1 MLHTIREIAFI
12 ASDIPE
18 GQTLISGIKK
28 GIETAI
34 LDPNQDAIAQITQTL
49 KGKKYSAIHII
60 CHGAPGHLQLGNT
73 GLNIETLPQYTFEI
87 QQWRESLTA
96 EASLL
101 LYGCNVA
108 QSVGAGS
115 PRYLGIIDNS
125 NKPAPTPRCG
135 NQFLTQLHQLTRAFI
150 VANPNPT
157 GNWERGGTWKLSSSI
172 PPSPQAPKLALTE
185 TALKTYSG
193 ILGLAPKVDFPTG
206 EGPRSVSIGDFNGD
220 GKPDVAVANTNSST
234 TSILINTTATGA
246 TTPTFAPKVDLN
258 TGISPITVS
267 IGDFNGDGKLD
278 VATANYNSNS
288 TSILINTTTTGSTTP
303 TFAPKVDFTTGT
315 KPITVSIGDFN
326 GDSLPDVATANRYSN
341 TSILLNTTPTFASIP
356 TFASTV
362 DFTTGTGPQSLSIGD
377 FNGDGLPDVAV
388 TDPFSNTTSILLNT
402 TPTFTFTPTFAP
414 KVDFTT
420 GASPSG
426 VSIGDF
432 NLDGKPD
439 LAVANIFSDTTS
451 IFLNTTTTG
460 SNTPTFATKVD
471 FTTGSLPNSV
481 SIGDINGDGKPDLAV
496 ANRNPNSN
504 TVSILLNTAPTG
516 STTPT
521 FAPKVDFPTGT
532 EPFWVSMGD
541 FNSDGKLDVAVANR
555 GSDTTSIFLNTTPTV
570 SIAAGTTPT
579 ETGPTNG
586 TFTITLDTPAP
597 SGGLV
602 VNFDTTGST
611 ATNPSH
617 YSLSAG
623 TNITAVTANTFTIA
637 AGATTAVLNAV
648 PVDDAI
654 INPGETVKV
663 NVTADPNNFNYFL
676 DPVVANT
683 TATLTITDND
693 FPSVNLSVSPV
704 TSTETGTPAITVTAT
719 ASSAVVEEQTVNVAL
734 SGTATAADFNGTIP
748 TSITLPAG
756 QTTGSFTININD
768 DALIEGSETGTFTI
782 SNPSSGIV
790 LGTTATGEVAI
801 TDNDFP
807 TVNLS
812 VSPVTSTETGT
823 PAITVTATASSAV
836 VGEQTVNVALSG
848 TATAT
853 DFNGTIPTSITIPG
867 GQTTGSFTI
876 NINDDAL
883 IEGSETGTFTIKNP
897 SSGIVLGTTATG
909 EVAITD
915 NDFPTVNLLV
925 SPVTST
931 ETGSPT
937 ITVTATASSVV
948 VGEQTVNVALSG
960 TATAADFN
968 ATIPSSITIPADQT
982 TGSFTVN
989 INDDALVEGSE
1000 TGTFTISNPSSGIV
1014 LGTTTTGNVAITDND
1029 VTPLPEIQVLDGTN
1043 DLVDG
1048 STSAINFGSAIIG
1061 DTLTKTFTVKN
1072 LGTAALNLSNP
1083 TLPTGFSLVGDLP
1096 ATVAPGA
1103 SANLPVQVDTATA
1116 GNKSGTLQ
1124 FVNNDSDENPFD
1136 FPIAATVTA
1145 TPAPTPE
1152 PVPTP
1157 TPEPVPTP
1165 TPEPVPTETPE
1176 PVATPTPEP
1185 VPTETPEPVPTPTPE
1200 PVPTPPLTPTSEPV
1214 PTPALTPA
1222 PAETPTPTP
1231 TPTPSVTPTP
1241 ITNNIPK
1248 DDCICDDIDYPNLN
1262 QPNRVENTTLGV
1274 STIQIGTAQNDELL
1288 GSNSGN
1294 IFDAKSG
1301 DDNLYGG
1308 ETGDIL
1314 NGNQGNDFI
1323 SGGNGDDI
1331 LYGDENNDIILGN
1344 VGEDLIWGGK
1354 ANDSLNGR
1362 EGNDLIL
1369 GDKDND
1375 FIDGG
1380 KDNDTLK
1387 GGNGDD
1393 IMLGSQGDD
1402 YLFGNQGSDTICG
1415 GEGNDFISGNEQA
1428 DILGGCEGND
1438 TLYGGEDNDTLT
1450 GCQGDDILYGDLGN
1464 DSLIGG
1470 SGNDIF
1476 ALKAGQGFDIIADFT
1491 SGQDVIGLSSGLSF
1505 GQLEITQNAQGTLIK
1520 NVLTGEE
1527 LVVMIEVSANAITSA
1542 NFLLI

>member
-1 MLHTIREIAFI
+1 M
-12 ASDIPE
+12 
-18 GQTLISGIKK
+18 
-28 GIETAI
+28 
-34 LDPNQDAIAQITQTL
+34 
-49 KGKKYSAIHII
+49 
-60 CHGAPGHLQLGNT
+60 
-73 GLNIETLPQYTFEI
+73 
-87 QQWRESLTA
+87 
-96 EASLL
+96 
-101 LYGCNVA
+101 
-108 QSVGAGS
+108 
-115 PRYLGIIDNS
+115 
-125 NKPAPTPRCG
+125 
-135 NQFLTQLHQLTRAFI
+135 
-150 VANPNPT
+150 
-157 GNWERGGTWKLSSSI
+157 
-172 PPSPQAPKLALTE
+172 
-185 TALKTYSG
+185 
-193 ILGLAPKVDFPTG
+193 
-206 EGPRSVSIGDFNGD
+206 GDFNGD
-220 GKPDVAVANTNSST
+220 GKPDIVTGNSSSNT
-234 TSILINTTATGA
+234 TSIHPNTTATGA
-246 TTPTFAPKVDLN
+246 TTPTFAPTVNLN
-258 TGISPITVS
+258 TGLGGSFS
-267 IGDFNGDGKLD
+267 IGDINGDGKPD
-278 VATANYNSNS
+278 IATPNIYNE
-288 TSILINTTTTGSTTP
+288 
-303 TFAPKVDFTTGT
+303 
-315 KPITVSIGDFN
+315 
-326 GDSLPDVATANRYSN
+326 
-341 TSILLNTTPTFASIP
+341 
-356 TFASTV
+356 
-362 DFTTGTGPQSLSIGD
+362 
-377 FNGDGLPDVAV
+377 
-388 TDPFSNTTSILLNT
+388 
-402 TPTFTFTPTFAP
+402 
-414 KVDFTT
+414 
-420 GASPSG
+420 
-426 VSIGDF
+426 
-432 NLDGKPD
+432 
-439 LAVANIFSDTTS
+439 TTS
-451 IFLNTTTTG
+451 IFLNTTATG
-460 SNTPTFATKVD
+460 ATTPTFALKED

-481 SIGDINGDGKPDLAV
+481 SIGDINGDGKADLAV
-496 ANRNPNSN
+496 ANRNTGSN
-504 TVSILLNTAPTG
+504 TVSILLNTAPIG
-516 STTPT
+516 ATTPT

-532 EPFWVSMGD
+532 EAFWVSMGD
-541 FNSDGKLDVAVANR
+541 INGDGKTDVAVVNR
-555 GSDTTSIFLNTTPTV
+555 SSDTVSIFLNTTPTV
-570 SIAAGTTPT
+570 SIAAATTPT

-586 TFTITLDTPAP
+586 TFTITLNTPAP
-597 SGGLV
+597 AGGLV

-617 YSLSAG
+617 YSLSGG

-637 AGATTAVLNAV
+637 AGATTAVLNAI
-648 PVDDAI
+648 PVDDTI

-663 NVTADPNNFNYFL
+663 NLIADPNNFNYFL
-676 DPVVANT
+676 DPVGSNT

-693 FPSVNLSVSPV
+693 FPTVNLSVSPV
-704 TSTETGTPAITVTAT
+704 TISETGSPTITVTAT
-719 ASSAVVEEQTVNVAL
+719 ASSAVVGEQTVNVAL

-748 TSITLPAG
+748 TSITIPAG
-756 QTTGSFTININD
+756 QTTGSFTVNINDDAVVEGSETGTFTISNPSSGIVLGTTTTGEVTITDNDFPTVNLSVSPVTITETGSPAITVTATASSAVVGEQTVNVALSGTATAADFNGTIPTSITIANGETTGSFTVNIND

-790 LGTTATGEVAI
+790 LGTTT
-801 TDNDFP
+801 
-807 TVNLS
+807 
-812 VSPVTSTETGT
+812 
-823 PAITVTATASSAV
+823 
-836 VGEQTVNVALSG
+836 
-848 TATAT
+848 
-853 DFNGTIPTSITIPG
+853 
-867 GQTTGSFTI
+867 
-876 NINDDAL
+876 
-883 IEGSETGTFTIKNP
+883 
-897 SSGIVLGTTATG
+897 TG

-925 SPVTST
+925 SPVTIS

-937 ITVTATASSVV
+937 ITVTATASSAV
-948 VGEQTVNVALSG
+948 VGEQTVNLALSG

-968 ATIPSSITIPADQT
+968 GTIPTSITIANGET

-989 INDDALVEGSE
+989 INDDELVEGSE

-1029 VTPLPEIQVLDGTN
+1029 VTQLPEIQVLDGTN
-1043 DLVDG
+1043 DIVDG
-1048 STSAINFGSAIIG
+1048 STTAINFGSAIIG
-1061 DTLTKTFTVKN
+1061 GTLTKTFTVKN

-1165 TPEPVPTETPE
+1165 TPEPVPTPTPE
-1176 PVATPTPEP
+1176 PVPTPTPEP
-1185 VPTETPEPVPTPTPE
+1185 VPTPTPEPVPTPTPEPVPTPTPE
-1200 PVPTPPLTPTSEPV
+1200 PVPTPPLTPTPEPV
-1214 PTPALTPA
+1214 PTPALTPTPE

-1231 TPTPSVTPTP
+1231 APTPSVTPTP

-1262 QPNRVENTTLGV
+1262 QPNRVENTILGV
-1274 STIQIGTAQNDELL
+1274 LTIQIGTAQNDELL

-1308 ETGDIL
+1308 ETGDIF

-1344 VGEDLIWGGK
+1344 LGQDLIWGGK

-1369 GDKDND
+1369 GDKNND

-1438 TLYGGEDNDTLT
+1438 TMYGGEDNDTLT

-1476 ALKAGQGFDIIADFT
+1476 VLKSGQGFDRIADFT
-1491 SGQDVIGLSSGLSF
+1491 IGQDLIGLSSGLSF
-1505 GQLEITQNAQGTLIK
+1505 SQLEITQNSQGTIIK

-1527 LVVMIEVSANAITSA
+1527 LGVMIGVSANTITSA
-1542 NFLLI
+1542 NFRLI